1 VPSADRPD
9 ELRTAVYGE
18 RLIYD
23 TQWVRM
29 SLADIEP
36 PDGRRF
42 EHHVLWLP
50 PVAIAAVVNDAEEVL
65 MLWRHRWVVDSWG
78 WELPGGIIEPGE
90 DGAFTAAREVEEETG
105 WRPGPLAHLV
115 TFQPMMGIADARHEV
130 YVGRGATRVGEPSDL
145 EEAGRVAWIPMSML
159 VGLIGKAEVQGAGSL
174 VGVLHL
180 LAAHRGDTMPGE
192 DAGCGPS
199 AGLSASVQRCYE

>member
-1 VPSADRPD
+1 VPLADRPD
-9 ELRTAVYGE
+9 ELRTAVHSE
-18 RLIYD
+18 RVIYD
-23 TQWVRM
+23 TAWVRM

-50 PVAIAAVVNDAEEVL
+50 PVAIAAVTNDADEVL

-78 WELPGGIIEPGE
+78 WELPGGIIEGGE
-90 DGAFTAAREVEEETG
+90 DGASTAAREVEEETG

-115 TFQPMMGIADARHEV
+115 TFQPMMGIADARREV
-130 YVGRGATRVGEPSDL
+130 YVGRGAIRVGEPSDL
-145 EEAGRVAWIPMSML
+145 EEAGRVAWIPISTL
-159 VGLIGKAEVQGAGSL
+159 LGLIDKAEVQGAGSL

-180 LAAHRGDTMPGE
+180 LATGGVGTKLAE
-192 DAGCGPS
+192 DAALGRPPT
-199 AGLSASVQRCYE
+199 